1 MKKYKPS
8 GLVACIVY
16 AAVLG
21 AAAFVLGRIVPK
33 HIFNAEKFPFR
44 CTEREKKLYSVLRVK
59 KWQNKLPDMSRVFK
73 RIMPAKRITAQTLG
87 DIPRMIEE
95 TCVAEATH
103 ALLGVLGL
111 GMLWLWPGLGGVI
124 AAAVYILL
132 GNLPYIII
140 QRYNRPR
147 LMRLAACKAGKAQSG
162 KGTA

>member
-1 MKKYKPS
+1 MKKYKPG
-8 GLVACIVY
+8 GLVACILY

-44 CTEREKKLYSVLRVK
+44 TFEREKKLYSALRVK

-73 RIMPAKRITAQTLG
+73 RIMPAKRMTAQTLS
-87 DIPRMIEE
+87 DILRMVEE
-95 TCVAEATH
+95 TCVAELTH
-103 ALLGVLGL
+103 AVLSVLGL
-111 GMLWLWPGLGGVI
+111 GMLWLWPGVGGAI

-132 GNLPYIII
+132 GNVPYIII

-147 LMRLAACKAGKAQSG
+147 LMRLAARKAQSG